1 MPSLVKNVAEMPEG
15 APEDPYAVFD
25 DETSTHTFSKKLI
38 TNLLTAEQLIDVL
51 VKEGYRGQ
59 LKSELDN
66 NGYPILFAA
75 RHPVAAAQ
83 SHRSQCLA
91 WCRSGNPTADPASG
105 RFSGIRQPK
114 TGGVAD
120 VNLLLPITRTTAGRH
135 TGGVGTQARCNQDAA
150 RVEEMNARCQGLPQR
165 QGADVSK
172 VDGCLIAEVREQ
184 RIDDLIDVLD
194 NQLRTKVDGSQRA
207 RRFVRLQ
214 APRGFVK
221 RLFASLS
228 DDEVIKVTTRLAN
241 RGWGV
246 DDLVSQIISRVS
258 KQDRRTQLEERFR
271 SSAGQIK
278 KLSDDDWTVGRY
290 RPDFEGEEF
299 EFDDD
304 PQPVHVE
311 LPSMPQAPSALELA
325 DALGKVAAAM
335 PVPVI
340 NVEAPQITVEAAKP
354 VNKRVIRDDDGNL
367 IGIENAED

>member
-1 MPSLVKNVAEMPEG
+1 MSQP
-15 APEDPYAVFD
+15 
-25 DETSTHTFSKKLI
+25 
-38 TNLLTAEQLIDVL
+38 
-51 VKEGYRGQ
+51 
-59 LKSELDN
+59 KSELDS

-75 RHPVAAAQ
+75 RAPGQVAAQVTSGA
-83 SHRSQCLA
+83 SVLRGA
-91 WCRSGNPTADPASG
+91 RSGNPNADPASG
-105 RFSGIRQPK
+105 RFSGGIRQPK
-114 TGGVAD
+114 TGGIAT
-120 VNLLLPITRTTAGRH
+120 VNPIATNRLGLPQ
-135 TGGVGTQARCNQDAA
+135 GVTPDEWERRLDAIRDAA
-150 RVEEMNARCQGLPQR
+150 REFEEMNAGDAKDFLKGRV
-165 QGADVSK
+165 ADISK
-172 VDGCLIAEVREQ
+172 VDVDAFVAEVREQ

-194 NQLRTKVDGSQRA
+194 NQLRSKVDGSQRA

-258 KQDRRTQLEERFR
+258 KQDRRTQLEDRFR
-271 SSAGQIK
+271 ATAGQVK
-278 KLSDDDWTVGRY
+278 KLSDDEWNVGRY

-311 LPSMPQAPSALELA
+311 LPPLPQAPSALELA

-354 VNKRVIRDDDGNL
+354 VNKRVIRDDSGTL